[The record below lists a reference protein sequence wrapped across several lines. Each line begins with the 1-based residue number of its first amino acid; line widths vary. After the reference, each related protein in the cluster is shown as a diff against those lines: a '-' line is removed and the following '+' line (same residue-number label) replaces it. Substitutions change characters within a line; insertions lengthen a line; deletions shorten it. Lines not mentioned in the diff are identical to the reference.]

1 MVSFPVTIKMMKK
14 IITTYLVLALIGC
27 SASNDGEDYG
37 TENTATPIR
46 FATGMASSVTSKG
59 PVISNGGLVT
69 KDLSGVQLLRDDS
82 QTPFAAG
89 IPESVTEAT
98 IKAEHVDNK
107 NLMSLTEAQYF
118 RVDRSDAC
126 FMAYYPAGDLSS
138 GRVDYTIDGSQ
149 DILTSNQ
156 DIAKYDTKQEVSLH
170 FKHQLVL
177 LRLQVKVP
185 SDEEAA
191 AFGSLTKASI
201 NVPVGVRLSIVGT
214 DFKLN
219 PTFPSPMKEL
229 SFLPNNQPVE
239 LKGETLLIG
248 ELMIYPEPFNKIT
261 LAFTNKP
268 EETYTLTW
276 GGEANL
282 LKAGTMNTITVN
294 LEAFEIRFSA
304 SVSPWGE
311 GNNGG
316 EEITIGGASE

>member
-1 MVSFPVTIKMMKK
+1 MKK

-46 FATGMASSVTSKG
+46 FATGMAPSVTSKG

-126 FMAYYPAGDLSS
+126 FMAYYPAGDLSA
-138 GRVDYTIDGSQ
+138 GVVNYTIDGSQ

-156 DIAKYDTKQEVSLH
+156 DIAKYDTKQEVNLH
-170 FKHQLVL
+170 FNHQLVL
-177 LRLQVKVP
+177 LRLQMKAP

-191 AFGSLTKASI
+191 AFGYLTKASI
-201 NVPVGVRLSIVGT
+201 NVVVGLRLIFDGT
-214 DFKLN
+214 NFKLGYL
-219 PTFPSPMKEL
+219 FPGNRGNL

-239 LKGETLLIG
+239 LKGETVLIG
-248 ELMIYPEPFNKIT
+248 ELMIYPEQFNHIT

-276 GGEANL
+276 DGEANL

-294 LEAFEIRFSA
+294 LEAFKLDFSA
-304 SVSPWGE
+304 SVEPWGA
-311 GNNGG
+311 GNGAG
-316 EEITIGGASE
+316 EEIPIGKTE